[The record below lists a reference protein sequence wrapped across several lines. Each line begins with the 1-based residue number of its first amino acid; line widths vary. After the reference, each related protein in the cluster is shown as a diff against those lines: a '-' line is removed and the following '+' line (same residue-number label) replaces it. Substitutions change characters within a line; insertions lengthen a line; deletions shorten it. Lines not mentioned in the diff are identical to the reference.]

1 MIYIIGDNKADYRLD
16 EKNELKVRDIKE
28 PLL

>member
-1 MIYIIGDNKADYRLD
+1 MVYIIGDDKSDYRLD
-16 EKNELKVRDIKE
+16 ENNELKVRDIKE